1 MGNYLRYLHT
11 KIFTMKHAMIQARLK
26 ALLEMAENPKMKDDN
41 SPYYISDGEMLD
53 IFLEEIEKIITHK

>member
-1 MGNYLRYLHT
+1 
-11 KIFTMKHAMIQARLK
+11 MKHAMIQARLK